1 MTIDTIVAKARATG
15 RHSLSEPDGKLIVA
29 SAGIH
34 IPKSA
39 VASTIQQAETLAK
52 SMSGPFAVKV
62 ISQDI
67 IHKSD
72 AGGVAININDY
83 KSVSNTIKL
92 MSSQSIIKKA
102 RVDGWLIEEMAP
114 QGHEFAIGGINDPCF
129 GPMMLVGIGGI
140 LIELL
145 KDTSLRSCPITEF
158 DAKEMLSEIKFSK
171 IFDGVRGAPPINP
184 RALIDVMLRFGGAE
198 GLFFKNA
205 ELFSEIDINP
215 IIVSK
220 NAAIA
225 VDARFIISN
234 VEDKPLST
242 SQQNSPDSVLS
253 DFKPLFQPDSVAV
266 LGASSKTKTIANTF
280 IQRLRDFGYPGRIY
294 PIHPAV
300 NEIEGYQTYADL
312 NSTPEVVD
320 YAYIAIKSDLI
331 PIF

>member
-1 MTIDTIVAKARATG
+1 
-15 RHSLSEPDGKLIVA
+15 
-29 SAGIH
+29 
-34 IPKSA
+34 
-39 VASTIQQAETLAK
+39 
-52 SMSGPFAVKV
+52 MSGPFAVKV

-266 LGASSKTKTIANTF
+266 LGASSKTKTI
-280 IQRLRDFGYPGRIY
+280 G
-294 PIHPAV
+294 PAS
-300 NEIEGYQTYADL
+300 L
-312 NSTPEVVD
+312 LLLVVP
-320 YAYIAIKSDLI
+320 YS
-331 PIF
+331 